1 MLIAKGTFAKGLFI
15 ALVTVAVL
23 ALFSGTSSAQQPR
36 PQPIIQPNPFP
47 FPFPFFPPQP
57 QPQPV
62 QAAPA
67 PFTGVNRMTNSLA
80 NPLNF
85 QQYGQTTGVG
95 PIRGTVR
102 IYNTFGIL
110 DIQGG
115 GGLAQGFQAG
125 QQVGQGF
132 GGQANTAGSG
142 NIPGIGATQGGDDP
156 PQGVLLHVQYAS
168 LFFPNQRQINQN
180 AFQTQAPIGGGFGG
194 FPGQPFG
201 QFGGGG
207 KSQFNG
213 NGGAGL

>member
-1 MLIAKGTFAKGLFI
+1 MRIAYRTIATSLLPLLTGAI
-15 ALVTVAVL
+15 CALVP
-23 ALFSGTSSAQQPR
+23 SASYAQMQPR

-47 FPFPFFPPQP
+47 FPFPFPQP

-85 QQYGQTTGVG
+85 IQYGQTTGVG

-102 IYNTFGIL
+102 IYNTFGTL

-115 GGLAQGFQAG
+115 GGLGQGFQAG

-132 GGQANTAGSG
+132 GGLANTAGSG

-156 PQGVLLHVQYAS
+156 PQGVLLHVQYAQM
-168 LFFPNQRQINQN
+168 FFPNQRQINQN
-180 AFQTQAPIGGGFGG
+180 AFQTQPPLGGGGGFGG
-194 FPGQPFG
+194 FGGFG
-201 QFGGGG
+201 GGGFGGG

-213 NGGAGL
+213 NGGSGL